1 MRKPLLAKI
10 KFKKKN
16 FQRYIL
22 SYLLVFLVPF
32 SLISIIWYKT
42 SIDSLNDQIRL
53 SSRNYLLQVR
63 SIIANNMSQLDMLT
77 KEIGANPKTT
87 EKMAKHPYYSVEMMK
102 ELQRYKITSNIID
115 EMYIYYYDEP
125 NKFYSSAGSLDLET
139 FGKVRYQSYNI
150 DKKQM
155 KKLLDTKVPSIE
167 TIPSGNQALGLLTYL
182 VPLTSTS
189 GSAYGLVMYTMKMTD
204 IEGILDKTV
213 DKDTGR
219 VYMVGENN
227 HLLASSSGEKL
238 PSYFK
243 EPKEIQLAMNSSMI
257 KTSDGVIRM
266 NRLKDND
273 FGIQYVS
280 FTNTSQ
286 IFKELNQTN
295 ALVLLVVFIVL
306 ITGIGAILIIGRKQY
321 QPIRKIERMI
331 DNRVD
336 AIVEPSHLSDF
347 DKFEYHVTHFLKQN
361 EQLHQEVLRQTPY
374 AREQV
379 IRRLLMG
386 RFNQL
391 EEIQLLLQSV
401 NIHLFDAGYF
411 VMLIDTKMV
420 NSKTSI
426 QNQEFLMSFL
436 DDLSGENYQA
446 YGSEMLSEQAIALFV
461 SLDKKVTQQSAVTD
475 ILKKIVS
482 ANSVAPATGIG
493 SVVKELKNIN
503 RTYIEGL
510 AALEYSTV
518 FEKRTNIHYYEE
530 ISKKQEVDG
539 FEYPK
544 DEKLKLN
551 QSLLQGDFEIASE
564 TIELMIAKA
573 IQSQLNPTELKLYT
587 FDLLNSVV
595 GIGVEIIGSSLVTE
609 VNVEFR
615 NLTELKSE
623 LIHMSKKICLAV
635 QAKPKSQETKLHK
648 EIFDYLNRE
657 YTSHDISLEQVA
669 SEFDVSISF
678 ISRFIKKESGHTFSK
693 YIQELRLEQ
702 IKKELIDTDKP
713 IKDIIVSVGYYD
725 VSNYT
730 RKFKSIVGMT
740 PGQFRN
746 ANR

>member
-1 MRKPLLAKI
+1 
-10 KFKKKN
+10 
-16 FQRYIL
+16 
-22 SYLLVFLVPF
+22 
-32 SLISIIWYKT
+32 
-42 SIDSLNDQIRL
+42 
-53 SSRNYLLQVR
+53 
-63 SIIANNMSQLDMLT
+63 MSQLDMLT

-286 IFKELNQTN
+286 IFKELNRTN

-564 TIELMIAKA
+564 TIELMITKA
-573 IQSQLNPTELKLYT
+573 IKSQLNPTELKLYT

-595 GIGVEIIGSSLVTE
+595 GIGVEIIGPSLITE

-615 NLTELKSE
+615 NLTELKLE

>member
-167 TIPSGNQALGLLTYL
+167 TIPGGNQALGLLTYL

>member
-286 IFKELNQTN
+286 IFKELNRTN

-379 IRRLLMG
+379 IRHLLMG

-446 YGSEMLSEQAIALFV
+446 YGSEMLTEQAIALFV

-564 TIELMIAKA
+564 TIELMITKA
-573 IQSQLNPTELKLYT
+573 IKSQLNPTELKLYT

-595 GIGVEIIGSSLVTE
+595 GIGVEIIGPSLITE

-615 NLTELKSE
+615 NLTELKLE

>member
-280 FTNTSQ
+280 FTNTSR

-702 IKKELIDTDKP
+702 IKRELIDTDKP

>member
-286 IFKELNQTN
+286 IFKELNRTN

-564 TIELMIAKA
+564 TIELMITKA
-573 IQSQLNPTELKLYT
+573 IKSQLNPTELKLYT

-595 GIGVEIIGSSLVTE
+595 GIGVEIIGPSLITE

-615 NLTELKSE
+615 NLTELKLE

-635 QAKPKSQETKLHK
+635 QAKTK
-648 EIFDYLNRE
+648 
-657 YTSHDISLEQVA
+657 
-669 SEFDVSISF
+669 
-678 ISRFIKKESGHTFSK
+678 
-693 YIQELRLEQ
+693 
-702 IKKELIDTDKP
+702 KP
-713 IKDIIVSVGYYD
+713 
-725 VSNYT
+725 
-730 RKFKSIVGMT
+730 
-740 PGQFRN
+740 RN
-746 ANR
+746 

>member
-286 IFKELNQTN
+286 IFKELNRTN

-564 TIELMIAKA
+564 TIELMITKA
-573 IQSQLNPTELKLYT
+573 IKSQLNPTELKLYT

-595 GIGVEIIGSSLVTE
+595 GIGVEIIGPSLITE

-615 NLTELKSE
+615 NLTELKLE

>member
-1 MRKPLLAKI
+1 
-10 KFKKKN
+10 
-16 FQRYIL
+16 
-22 SYLLVFLVPF
+22 
-32 SLISIIWYKT
+32 
-42 SIDSLNDQIRL
+42 
-53 SSRNYLLQVR
+53 
-63 SIIANNMSQLDMLT
+63 MLT

-286 IFKELNQTN
+286 IFKELNRTN

-564 TIELMIAKA
+564 TIELMITKA
-573 IQSQLNPTELKLYT
+573 IKSQLNPTELKLYT

-595 GIGVEIIGSSLVTE
+595 GIGVEIIGPSLITE

-615 NLTELKSE
+615 NLTELKLE

>member
-702 IKKELIDTDKP
+702 IKRELIDTDKP

>member
-544 DEKLKLN
+544 D
-551 QSLLQGDFEIASE
+551 
-564 TIELMIAKA
+564 
-573 IQSQLNPTELKLYT
+573 
-587 FDLLNSVV
+587 
-595 GIGVEIIGSSLVTE
+595 
-609 VNVEFR
+609 
-615 NLTELKSE
+615 
-623 LIHMSKKICLAV
+623 
-635 QAKPKSQETKLHK
+635 
-648 EIFDYLNRE
+648 
-657 YTSHDISLEQVA
+657 
-669 SEFDVSISF
+669 
-678 ISRFIKKESGHTFSK
+678 
-693 YIQELRLEQ
+693 
-702 IKKELIDTDKP
+702 
-713 IKDIIVSVGYYD
+713 
-725 VSNYT
+725 
-730 RKFKSIVGMT
+730 
-740 PGQFRN
+740 
-746 ANR
+746 